1 MILIL
6 TLTMADVLLIGMN
19 LIEAISMEEPS
30 IPKSEITKEVYKG
43 YLYQGKQKETSF
55 EEKIVMDSS
64 GQENEAGMKFA
75 NKEENYIAYSQ
86 SEEKIS
92 YEAREDIR
100 VKETKLNKDNFL
112 EILGE
117 SGEIIIKNQ
126 EEEEIAKITNE
137 TQVDENGNMVIM
149 YEDKQVSKLMINTT
163 KPIKE
168 GQLIIHNKKAIS
180 ANSGYAKEQIRQFK
194 TLEEQIEV
202 NEEMMTLSMEL
213 LETKAEAEIE
223 MTQTNLS
230 TLTKNENIQMK
241 LTLKTN
247 QIQYDLYKNPYI
259 EIVFPSTLQVDLK
272 SINQINSPFMQI
284 QTAQTTKNEKGET
297 ILQLQLEGEQTEFED
312 TVVEGIQ
319 IVMNLDIQI
328 NILTP
333 SQKSEIV
340 MRYTNENRPNET
352 CEVKKTITLQSKEGA
367 FLVNRISNYNQSG
380 EILETTNDKLKVG
393 RLDCKEKARIAT
405 VEYYL
410 LNNGETAM
418 NQVTMVGRLENL
430 QGTVQERLV
439 SLIELEKQ
447 GARIYYAKE
456 DNISENSEDWQ
467 ESVEDITEM
476 KSFKIVIEEAIEPQ
490 EVIKVSYQMEI
501 AENLEPSKTAKN
513 TLEVNYLQEGK
524 QMNITSSNELQTPEL
539 FFSEVE
545 TKTEENK
552 QQTTKEEKE
561 ITVQMAVVSEGKAL
575 KDGDEVKEGQT
586 IRYTLQ
592 VTNNKKTPINNF
604 KMLATHSNVIYYGVK
619 MKEAFGE
626 EYPHIDEQEDLENKE
641 LTIETI
647 EPGET
652 VTLQYQIVAEKE
664 AEEGAKTT
672 GEIVLSGEGIEE
684 TRIQAYENP
693 IKQGKLRLKL
703 LCGYA
708 ENQTVYSNYY
718 AYPLELYV
726 ENIAGEDLSNID
738 LKLDKTEF
746 LGFETKNFGYTPK
759 EIDCSLKNI
768 VDNELQIHIEKL
780 EKGKEVILYAL
791 CYTKPLDIEITK
803 VDLNLDFSTTID
815 GENYTSNEL
824 TDKILQAQSKITA
837 IQSGSVEGK
846 YVEDGDDLI
855 YTTKIK
861 NEGAIDFKAN
871 ISDTLPR
878 GVNIKG
884 AYTIKEGKKQTIDN
898 IVYQTVLKNGILLKP
913 QEEMIFVVET
923 TIDASIVNGD
933 TITNIVDVSGFESNE
948 ITYQVKKQE
957 PENPEE
963 PEEPENPEEPSEP
976 SEEVKKAIY
985 GTAWVD
991 ENSDGIKDNGERKI
1005 ANMEVYLFNQQD
1017 GMQVAKTTTNENG
1030 NYAFEKIAQGKYFV
1044 VFNYDNTKYQVTQ
1057 YQREGTNSSKN
1068 SDVIEKEIK
1077 LDGQTKKVAMTEGL
1091 ELLDINLLNIDAG
1104 FIQGKVFD
1112 LKVDKYIHKIT
1123 IQSKEGTIVKEYGKT
1138 PMAKLE
1144 LKSKTIENSNI
1155 LIEYQIDVKNEGEV
1169 LGYVAEIIDDMPKDL
1184 VFSGQNNKNWYQTK
1198 DGKLITKELANQI
1211 ISPGETKTVTLIL
1224 SKTMNQNNMGI
1235 SSNTAEIMGQSN
1247 ALAIKDINNKNDK
1260 STAEVIVSIATGEI
1274 ILKATLLTIIIASIL
1289 GIGVYFINRKV
1300 LKTN

>member
-1 MILIL
+1 MKRKIIAIILIII
-6 TLTMADVLLIGMN
+6 LTMADILLIGMN
-19 LIEAISMEEPS
+19 LMEVISVEEPP
-30 IPKSEITKEVYKG
+30 IVGSEITKEIYKG
-43 YLYQGKQKETSF
+43 YFYQGRQKETRF
-55 EEKIVMDSS
+55 EEKIVMNIS
-64 GQENEAGMKFA
+64 NIEAITEMKFA
-75 NKEENYIAYSQ
+75 NKEQNYIAYSEN
-86 SEEKIS
+86 EEKIS
-92 YEAREDIR
+92 YEAIEDII
-100 VKETKLNKDNFL
+100 VKETIFSKENFL

-117 SGEIIIKNQ
+117 NGEVIIKNQ

-137 TQVDENGNMVIM
+137 TEVDENGNVVII
-149 YEDKQVSKLMINTT
+149 YEDKQVSKLLINTT

-168 GQLIIHNKKAIS
+168 GQLIFNNKKAIL
-180 ANSGYAKEQIRQFK
+180 ANSQYTKEQLKQFK
-194 TLEEQIEV
+194 AFEEQIEV
-202 NEEMMTLSMEL
+202 NEELMTLSMEL
-213 LETKAEAEIE
+213 LDTKAEAEIE

-230 TLTKNENIQMK
+230 TLKKNENIQMVAM
-241 LTLKTN
+241 LKTN

-259 EIVFPSTLQVDLK
+259 EIIFPSTLQVDIK

-312 TVVEGIQ
+312 TIVEGIQ
-319 IVMNLDIQI
+319 IVMSLDIKI
-328 NILTP
+328 DILTP
-333 SQKSEIV
+333 SQRSEIV
-340 MRYTNENRPNET
+340 MRYTNENRQNET
-352 CEVKKTITLQSKEGA
+352 CEAKKAITLQSKEGA

-380 EILETTNDKLKVG
+380 EILETTNDKVKVG
-393 RLDCKEKARIAT
+393 KLDCKEKARIAT

-476 KSFKIVIEEAIEPQ
+476 KSFKIVIEEEIKPQ
-490 EVIKVSYQMEI
+490 EVIKISYQMEI

-539 FFSEVE
+539 LFSEVE
-545 TKTEENK
+545 TKTEEK
-552 QQTTKEEKE
+552 KE

-604 KMLATHSNVIYYGVK
+604 KMVATHSNVIYYGVR
-619 MKEAFGE
+619 MEDAFGE

-780 EKGKEVILYAL
+780 EKGKEVILFAL
-791 CYTKPLDIEITK
+791 CYTKPLDIEIAK

-846 YVEDGDDLI
+846 YVEDGDNLI

-957 PENPEE
+957 PENPEG
-963 PEEPENPEEPSEP
+963 PEEPSEP

-1030 NYAFEKIAQGKYFV
+1030 KYAFEKIAQGKYFV

-1138 PMAKLE
+1138 QMAKLE

-1169 LGYVAEIIDDMPKDL
+1169 LGYVEEIIDDMPKDL
-1184 VFSGQNNKNWYQTK
+1184 VFSEQNNKNWYQTT

-1224 SKTMNQNNMGI
+1224 SKTMNQNNIGI
-1235 SSNTAEIMGQSN
+1235 SSNTAEIIGQSN
-1247 ALAIKDINNKNDK
+1247 ALAIKDINDKNDK

-1274 ILKATLLTIIIASIL
+1274 ILKATLLTIIIAAIL